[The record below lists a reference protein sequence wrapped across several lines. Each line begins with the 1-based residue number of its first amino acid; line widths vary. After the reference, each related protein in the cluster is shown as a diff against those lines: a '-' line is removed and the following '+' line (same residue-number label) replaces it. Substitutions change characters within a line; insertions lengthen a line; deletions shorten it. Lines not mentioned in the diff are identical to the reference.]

1 MQTKGARKRRSRISA
16 SVPTNLKKRLEQ
28 ASTAQMRSMTEVI
41 NAALES
47 NLPDLPTRIIAK
59 GLTWVDELAG
69 TVSFTDAELEG
80 DDRLARLVK
89 GARTKAGDRQRKR

>member
-28 ASTAQMRSMTEVI
+28 ASTAQSRSMTEVI

-47 NLPDLPTRIIAK
+47 NLPDLPTRIVAN
-59 GLTWVDELAG
+59 GPTWVDELAG

-80 DDRLARLVK
+80 DDRLARLVE
-89 GARTKAGDRQRKR
+89 GARTKASDQQRKR